1 MVVRFTLNAVMKHNK
16 EYMKTNPIPPTAVIK
31 PHPITTHGHTRI
43 DNYYWLRE
51 KENPAVIAYL
61 EAENAYMQAT
71 TAHTADLQETLYEE
85 MVGRIQE
92 TDSSPPVK
100 HGDFYYYTRTEAGQ
114 QYKIHCRKQGSL
126 DAPEEILIDENALSA
141 GTKYFRIG
149 VTRISPDH
157 TLLAYSTDTSGG
169 EHYTVHIKNLAT
181 GELLPDQI
189 PNTIYSLEWANDNRT
204 LFYTI
209 QDDAWRE
216 YKLFRHT
223 LGDAPAQDP
232 ELYHEPDE
240 LFNIG
245 LDKTKDDAYIMLDIA
260 SKETS
265 EVRVLDANQPNGDF
279 QIVQPRHKDR
289 LYFVEHRDG
298 RFYILTNDDAPNY
311 KLMTAPVADSN
322 FANWQ
327 EFIPHNP
334 DKLIEGFDIF
344 ADHLVTHGRFQ
355 SLPTVDI
362 HSFATN
368 QFRALTFPEAVY
380 GTRAAAN
387 PEFDSGTFRFV
398 YTSMTTADST
408 YDVNMETQAWT
419 LIKQEPVLGDYDPA
433 NFETARAWA
442 TAADGTQIPISLLYR
457 KGIQLDGSNPCM
469 LYGYGSYGASMPA
482 SFDQKR
488 LSLVDRGFIWA
499 IAHIRGG
506 QEMGRYWYDQGKF
519 LHKKNTFTDFIASGK
534 HLIAEGYTRKEKM
547 VIMGRSAG
555 GLLIGAVLNMATDLC
570 EIAVAGV
577 PFVDVV
583 TTMLDE
589 TIPLTVPEF
598 EEWGNPK
605 DKPYYDYMLSYSP
618 YDNLEA
624 KAYPHILVTA
634 GLNDPRVQY
643 WEPSKWVAK
652 LRTLKTNDTRLV
664 YKIFMGAGHF
674 SSSGRYDYLKDTA
687 FEYAFILD
695 TLGL

>member
-1 MVVRFTLNAVMKHNK
+1 MQ
-16 EYMKTNPIPPTAVIK
+16 NPQEEPMTQNPTPPITPIK
-31 PHPITTHGHTRI
+31 PHPITTHGHTRT

-51 KENPAVIAYL
+51 KENPAVIAHL
-61 EAENAYMQAT
+61 EAENTYMQAT
-71 TAHTADLQETLYEE
+71 TAHTADLQQTLYDE

-92 TDSSPPVK
+92 TDSSAPVK

-126 DAPEEILIDENALSA
+126 DAPEEILLDENALA
-141 GTKYFRIG
+141 EGTKYFRIG
-149 VTRISPDH
+149 LTRISPDH

-169 EHYTVHIKNLAT
+169 EQYTVHIKNLAT
-181 GELLPDQI
+181 GDLLPDQI
-189 PNTIYSLEWANDNRT
+189 PHTFYSLEWANDNRT

-223 LGDAPAQDP
+223 LGDDPTQDP
-232 ELYHEPDE
+232 ELYHEVDE
-240 LFNIG
+240 RFMIG
-245 LDKTKDDAYIMLDIA
+245 LDKTKDDAYIMLNIV

-265 EVRVLDANQPNGDF
+265 EVRVLDANQPHAAF
-279 QIVQPRHKDR
+279 QLVQSRHQDR
-289 LYFVEHRDG
+289 RYFVEHRDG
-298 RFYILTNDDAPNY
+298 QFYILTNDDAPNY
-311 KLMTAPVADSN
+311 KLMTAPVTDSG

-327 EFIPHNP
+327 AFIPHDP

-344 ADHLVTHGRFQ
+344 TDHIAVYGRFQ
-355 SLPTVDI
+355 ALPTLDI
-362 HSFATN
+362 HTFATGETS
-368 QFRALTFPEAVY
+368 AITFPEAVY

-387 PEFDSGTFRFV
+387 PEFSSDTFRFV
-398 YTSMTTADST
+398 YTSMTTADTT
-408 YDVNMETQAWT
+408 YALHMDTLDWT
-419 LIKQEPVLGDYDPA
+419 LIKQEPVLGDYDPS
-433 NFETARAWA
+433 NYETARAWA
-442 TAADGTQIPISLLYR
+442 TADDGTRIPISLLYR

-506 QEMGRYWYDQGKF
+506 QEMGRVWYDQGKF

-534 HLIAEGYTRKEKM
+534 HLIAEGYTRKEKL

-555 GLLIGAVLNMATDLC
+555 GLLIGAVLNMAPDLC

-605 DKPYYDYMLSYSP
+605 EKPYYDYMLSYSP

>member
-1 MVVRFTLNAVMKHNK
+1 MTQNI
-16 EYMKTNPIPPTAVIK
+16 TPPTATIK
-31 PHPITTHGHTRI
+31 PHDITTNGHTRT

-51 KENPAVIAYL
+51 KENPEVIAYL
-61 EAENAYMQAT
+61 EAENAYMQAM
-71 TAHTADLQETLYEE
+71 TAHTADLQETLYQE

-92 TDSSPPVK
+92 TDATAPVK
-100 HGDFYYYTRTEAGQ
+100 YGNFYYYTRTEAGK

-126 DAPEEILIDENALSA
+126 DAPEEILLDENALA
-141 GTKYFRIG
+141 EGEKYFRVG

-157 TLLAYSTDTSGG
+157 TLFAYSTDTTGG
-169 EHYTVHIKNLAT
+169 EHYTVFVKNLAT
-181 GELLPDQI
+181 GALLPDQI

-209 QDDAWRE
+209 QDEAWRE

-223 LGDAPAQDP
+223 LGNDPAQDP
-232 ELYHEPDE
+232 ELYHEADE

-265 EVRVLDANQPNGDF
+265 EVRLLDANQPNGEF
-279 QIVQPRHKDR
+279 RLVQPRHKDR
-289 LYFVEHRDG
+289 LYFVDHRHG
-298 RFYILTNDDAPNY
+298 QFYILTNDNAPNY
-311 KLMTAPVADSN
+311 KIMTAPADKSSYV
-322 FANWQ
+322 NWE
-327 EFIPHNP
+327 EFVPHNP
-334 DKLIEGFDIF
+334 DKLIEGFELF
-344 ADHLVTHGRFQ
+344 SSHLVAYGRSQ
-355 SLPTVDI
+355 ALPTIDI
-362 HSFATN
+362 HTFATGEIN
-368 QFRALTFPEAVY
+368 TLTFPEAVY
-380 GTRAAAN
+380 ATRGAAN
-387 PEFDSGTFRFV
+387 PEFDSKTFRFV

-408 YDVNMETQAWT
+408 YDVDMTTRKWT
-419 LIKQEPVLGDYDPA
+419 LIKQEPVLGGHDPA
-433 NFETARAWA
+433 KYETARTWA
-442 TAADGTQIPISLLYR
+442 TAKDGTKIPISLLYQ

-469 LYGYGSYGASMPA
+469 LYGYGSYGASMAP

-519 LHKKNTFTDFIASGK
+519 LEKKNTFTDFIASGK
-534 HLIAEGYTRKEKM
+534 HLIAEGYTRKEKL

-555 GLLIGAVLNMATDLC
+555 GLLIGAVLNMAPGLC
-570 EIAVAGV
+570 EVAVAGV

-605 DKPYYDYMLSYSP
+605 DKTYYDYMLSYSP

-652 LRTLKTNDTRLV
+652 LRTLKTNDSCLV

-695 TLGL
+695 TLNL

>member
-1 MVVRFTLNAVMKHNK
+1 MTPKP
-16 EYMKTNPIPPTAVIK
+16 TPPTAVIK
-31 PHPITTHGHTRI
+31 PHTITTHNHTRT

-51 KENPAVIAYL
+51 KENAEVIAYL
-61 EAENAYMQAT
+61 EAENAYMKAAT
-71 TAHTADLQETLYEE
+71 DHTADLQQTLYEE

-92 TDSSPPVK
+92 TDSSAPVK
-100 HGDFYYYTRTEAGQ
+100 HGNFYYYTRTEAGQ

-126 DAPEEILIDENALSA
+126 DAPEEILLDENALA
-141 GTKYFRIG
+141 EGEKYFRIG
-149 VTRISPDH
+149 VTRISPNH
-157 TLLAYSTDTSGG
+157 SLLAYSTDTSGG
-169 EHYTVHIKNLAT
+169 EHYTVFIKNLAT

-209 QDDAWRE
+209 QDAAWRE

-223 LGDAPAQDP
+223 LGDDPAQDP
-232 ELYHEPDE
+232 ELYHEQDE

-245 LDKTKDDAYIMLDIA
+245 LDKSKDDAFITLDIA
-260 SKETS
+260 SMETS
-265 EVRVLDANQPNGDF
+265 EVHILDANQPNNTF

-298 RFYILTNDDAPNY
+298 KFYILTNDNAPNY
-311 KLMTAPVADSN
+311 KIMTAPVNDPG

-327 EFIPHNP
+327 PFIPHNP
-334 DKLIEGFDIF
+334 DKLIEGFDLF
-344 ADHLVTHGRFQ
+344 TGHMVVYGRSQ
-355 SLPTVDI
+355 ALPTLDI
-362 HSFATN
+362 HAFATS
-368 QFRALTFPEAVY
+368 QSQTLPFPEDVY
-380 GTRAAAN
+380 ATRGATN
-387 PEFDSGTFRFV
+387 PEFNTQTFRFV

-408 YDVNMETQAWT
+408 YDVAMNTLEWT
-419 LIKQEPVLGDYDPA
+419 LVKQEPVLGGYNPA
-433 NFETARAWA
+433 NYETARTWA
-442 TAADGTQIPISLLYR
+442 TADDGTRIPISLLYR
-457 KGIQLDGSNPCM
+457 KGIQLDGRNPCM

-506 QEMGRYWYDQGKF
+506 QEMGRSWYDQGKF
-519 LHKKNTFTDFIASGK
+519 LHKKNTFTDFIASGN
-534 HLIAEGYTRKEKM
+534 HLIAEGYTRKERM

-555 GLLIGAVLNMATDLC
+555 GLLIGAVLNMASDLC

-605 DKPYYDYMLSYSP
+605 NKPYYDYMLSYSP

-624 KAYPHILVTA
+624 KNYPHILVSA

-695 TLGL
+695 ILGS

>member
-1 MVVRFTLNAVMKHNK
+1 
-16 EYMKTNPIPPTAVIK
+16 
-31 PHPITTHGHTRI
+31 
-43 DNYYWLRE
+43 
-51 KENPAVIAYL
+51 
-61 EAENAYMQAT
+61 MQAM
-71 TAHTADLQETLYEE
+71 TAHTTDLQEALYQE

-92 TDSSPPVK
+92 TDSSAPVK
-100 HGDFYYYTRTEAGQ
+100 HGGFYYYTRTEAGQ
-114 QYKIHCRKQGSL
+114 QYKIHCRKRGSL
-126 DAPEEILIDENALSA
+126 DAPEEILIDENALA
-141 GTKYFRIG
+141 EGEKYFRVG

-157 TLLAYSTDTSGG
+157 TLLAYSIDTTGG
-169 EHYTVHIKNLAT
+169 EHYTVFIKNLAT
-181 GELLPDQI
+181 GALLPDQI

-209 QDDAWRE
+209 QDEAWRE

-223 LGDAPAQDP
+223 LGDDPAKDP
-232 ELYHEPDE
+232 ELYHEEDE

-265 EVRVLDANQPNGDF
+265 EVLVLAANQPNGEF
-279 QIVQPRHKDR
+279 RLVQPRHKDR
-289 LYFVEHRDG
+289 LYFVEHRDEQ
-298 RFYILTNDDAPNY
+298 FYIITNNNAPNY
-311 KLMTAPVADSN
+311 KIMTAPVADSE

-344 ADHLVTHGRFQ
+344 ATHLVTYGRSQ
-355 SLPTVDI
+355 ALPTIDI
-362 HSFATN
+362 HNFESGKM
-368 QFRALTFPEAVY
+368 QPLTFPEAVC
-380 GTRAAAN
+380 GTRGAAN
-387 PEFDSGTFRFV
+387 PEFNSATFRFV

-408 YDVNMETQAWT
+408 YDIDMETQTWT
-419 LIKQEPVLGDYDPA
+419 LIKQDPVLGDYDPA
-433 NFETARAWA
+433 NYETARAWA
-442 TAADGTQIPISLLYR
+442 TAVDGTKIPISLLYR

-469 LYGYGSYGASMPA
+469 LYGYGSYGASMPT

-534 HLIAEGYTRKEKM
+534 HLITEGYTRKEKLT
-547 VIMGRSAG
+547 IMGRSAG
-555 GLLIGAVLNMATDLC
+555 GLLIGAVLNMAPDLC

-664 YKIFMGAGHF
+664 YKVFMGAGHF

-695 TLGL
+695 TFGL

>member
-1 MVVRFTLNAVMKHNK
+1 
-16 EYMKTNPIPPTAVIK
+16 
-31 PHPITTHGHTRI
+31 
-43 DNYYWLRE
+43 
-51 KENPAVIAYL
+51 
-61 EAENAYMQAT
+61 
-71 TAHTADLQETLYEE
+71 
-85 MVGRIQE
+85 
-92 TDSSPPVK
+92 
-100 HGDFYYYTRTEAGQ
+100 
-114 QYKIHCRKQGSL
+114 
-126 DAPEEILIDENALSA
+126 
-141 GTKYFRIG
+141 
-149 VTRISPDH
+149 
-157 TLLAYSTDTSGG
+157 
-169 EHYTVHIKNLAT
+169 
-181 GELLPDQI
+181 
-189 PNTIYSLEWANDNRT
+189 
-204 LFYTI
+204 
-209 QDDAWRE
+209 
-216 YKLFRHT
+216 
-223 LGDAPAQDP
+223 
-232 ELYHEPDE
+232 
-240 LFNIG
+240 
-245 LDKTKDDAYIMLDIA
+245 MLDIA
-260 SKETS
+260 SMETS
-265 EVRVLDANQPNGDF
+265 EVRVLDANQPDGNF
-279 QIVQPRHKDR
+279 QIVQTRHKDR
-289 LYFVEHRDG
+289 LYSVEHRAG
-298 RFYILTNDDAPNY
+298 QFYILTNDDAPNY
-311 KLMTAPVADSN
+311 KLMTAPVTDSG

-327 EFIPHNP
+327 AFIPHNP

-344 ADHLVTHGRFQ
+344 AAHLVTYGRFQ
-355 SLPTVDI
+355 ALPTLDI
-362 HSFATN
+362 HSFTTGETS
-368 QFRALTFPEAVY
+368 ALTFPEAVY

-387 PEFDSGTFRFV
+387 PEFDSVTFRFV

-408 YDVNMETQAWT
+408 YDVNMDTQAWT

-433 NFETARAWA
+433 DYETTRTWA
-442 TAADGTQIPISLLYR
+442 TADDGTQIPISLLYR
-457 KGIQLDGSNPCM
+457 KGIQLDGSNPCL

-482 SFDQKR
+482 SFDPKR

-506 QEMGRYWYDQGKF
+506 KEMGRYWYDQGKF

-534 HLIAEGYTRKEKM
+534 HLIAAGYTRKEKL

-555 GLLIGAVLNMATDLC
+555 GLLIGAVLNMAPDLC

-583 TTMLDE
+583 TSMLDE

-605 DKPYYDYMLSYSP
+605 DKAYYDYMLSYSP

-624 KAYPHILVTA
+624 KDYPHILVTA

-695 TLGL
+695 TLNL